1 VGTENTIIAPW
12 LFFAFL
18 TPVLYPIANY
28 CDKVALDHFGIKPLQ
43 LCAVVY
49 FGFAV
54 QSLAVAL
61 AGQEPIASFTAG
73 VPLLLAG
80 VLFVVF
86 ALPYYKALTLD
97 EASVVV
103 PLFQF
108 SPVFVILF
116 DVAVLGERFTPYQA
130 LGSAII
136 LGCGFACA
144 LEREPGQLFKVRPA
158 LWYMLLSSLLYAA
171 SGPLMRIGLS
181 ENSPNSALFYQSLG
195 MLCTALGLFV
205 VAKRR
210 GDGPLRGRPPLFW
223 LLITLNCTV
232 GTVALLGA
240 IRAVAEVS
248 ASLARVVEASQP
260 IFIFILGAVLTR
272 LYPLFVHEDL
282 RTKTIVKKV
291 AIGCGIVIG
300 AYFLQ
305 LT

>member
-1 VGTENTIIAPW
+1 MGTENTFIAPW

-18 TPVLYPIANY
+18 TPALYPFANY

-61 AGQEPIASFTAG
+61 AVGGPFGPLTAG
-73 VPLLLAG
+73 APLLLAG
-80 VLFVVF
+80 VLFVLF

-116 DVAVLGERFTPYQA
+116 DVAVLGERFTPNQA

-144 LEREPGQLFKVRPA
+144 VEREPGRLFKVRPA
-158 LWYMLLSSLLYAA
+158 LWYMILSSLLYAA
-171 SGPLMRIGLS
+171 SGPLMRIGLN
-181 ENSPNSALFYQSLG
+181 ENSANSALFYQSLG
-195 MLCTALGLFV
+195 MLFTSFGLFV
-205 VAKRR
+205 VAKR
-210 GDGPLRGRPPLFW
+210 GGHGTLRDRPPLFW

-240 IRAVAEVS
+240 IRAVDEVS

-272 LYPLFVHEDL
+272 LYPRFVHEDL
-282 RTKTIVKKV
+282 RTKMILKKV

>member
-1 VGTENTIIAPW
+1 MGTENAIIAPW

-18 TPVLYPIANY
+18 TPALYPIANY
-28 CDKVALDHFGIKPLQ
+28 CDKVALDHFGIKPRQ
-43 LCAVVY
+43 LCALVY

-54 QSLAVAL
+54 QSLVVAL
-61 AGQEPIASFTAG
+61 AVGGPFAPLSAG
-73 VPLLLAG
+73 APLFLAG
-80 VLFVVF
+80 VFFVLF

-130 LGSAII
+130 LGSALI

-144 LEREPGQLFKVRPA
+144 VEREPGRLFKVRPA
-158 LWYMLLSSLLYAA
+158 LWYMVLSSLLYAA

-181 ENSPNSALFYQSLG
+181 ENSPNSALLYQSLG
-195 MLCTALGLFV
+195 MLVTSVGLFAV
-205 VAKRR
+205 SRWRANVTLVKH
-210 GDGPLRGRPPLFW
+210 PPLFW
-223 LLITLNCTV
+223 LLLALNCTV

-240 IRAVAEVS
+240 IRAVDAVS

-260 IFIFILGAVLTR
+260 IFIFILGAILTR
-272 LYPLFVHEDL
+272 LYPRFVHEDL
-282 RTKTIVKKV
+282 RLKTIVKKV
-291 AIGCGIVIG
+291 VIGCGIIIG

-305 LT
+305 RT